1 MSKKKITMKKLHE
14 YESPN
19 LEIIEFFVEQGFAGS
34 LLFDEE
40 NAGEGN
46 GPDENEEWGDWEW

>member
-1 MSKKKITMKKLHE
+1 MKKLHE

-34 LLFDEE
+34 LLFDDE

-46 GPDENEEWGDWEW
+46 GPDNEAEWGDWEWE